1 MNFNS
6 RLKFGALV
14 ILVFSIVGIVLY
26 QWGGLGPQKV
36 VVAKVETGTLKPT
49 VFGIGTVQAK
59 MNYNIGPT
67 QTSRILKLYVDQGD
81 SVKAGQVLG
90 EVDPVDLEQNIT
102 SSNAALVSSQ
112 HDAEAAR
119 TKIQD
124 ASSQNKLAQGEAVRY
139 EKLFESGAISK
150 ELLESKQ
157 TDAEVA
163 AAALDSAVSDFQS
176 AQSKVEQAGA
186 EYGGK
191 VEQRRN
197 FLLISPVDGV
207 IVSRQAEIG
216 STVVAGTT
224 VFTMIDP
231 KTLWVQTRID
241 QSRFNG
247 VALGQ
252 TAKITMRSDQ
262 NEVLPGKIERLEVQG
277 DTVTEERFVDVKFVD
292 VPSNIFLGNLA
303 NVNINLPEVPNALY
317 IPAVAVKTSNGEDNV
332 WVVQNGKAY
341 YRVVK
346 TGVRTMDGKIQIIN
360 GLEAGETVILSSKT
374 HITGGTSVRAVLA
387 L

>member
-14 ILVFSIVGIVLY
+14 ILVFSIVGVVLY

-36 VVAKVETGTLKPT
+36 VIAKVETGTLKPT

-90 EVDPVDLEQNIT
+90 EVDPVDLEQTIS
-102 SSNAALVSSQ
+102 SSNAAFVSSQ

-163 AAALDSAVSDFQS
+163 AAALDSAVSAFQS

-224 VFTMIDP
+224 VLTMIDP

-252 TAKITMRSDQ
+252 TAEITVRSDP
-262 NEVLPGKIERLEVQG
+262 NEVLPGTIERLEVQG
-277 DTVTEERFVDVKFVD
+277 DTVTEERFVDVKFAD

-303 NVNINLPEVPNALY
+303 NVNIKLPEVPNALY